1 MILKPGFSIAVLIIA
16 SGLFY
21 ACKQKQGNTVTA
33 ETKTMRLPVSVNDSS
48 ILSLD
53 KSPMDMSYFPD
64 DYPKQ
69 KMVTPNMANP
79 VARVIYSRPQ
89 KKGRI
94 IFADSS
100 SGSENVIQ
108 IYGQEW
114 RLGANEATEIEF
126 FKPVTINKQKVLPG
140 RYIIYCIP
148 YADKWKLIINVN
160 LYSWGLHIDKAK
172 DITEIEVPV
181 IKNNVQIEYFSMLFH
196 HAAYGCDLVM
206 AWGDIKV
213 LLPINFQ

>member
-1 MILKPGFSIAVLIIA
+1 MFLKPGFSIVALLIV

-21 ACKQKQGNTVTA
+21 ACNQKEDNKATT
-33 ETKTMRLPVSVNDSS
+33 ETKTLRLPVSVQDSLL
-48 ILSLD
+48 LSLD
-53 KSPMDMSYFPD
+53 KSPMDMSYFPE

-100 SGSENVIQ
+100 AGENVILL
-108 IYGQEW
+108 YGQEW

-126 FKPVTINKQKVLPG
+126 FKPVTINKQKIVPG

-148 YADKWKLIINVN
+148 YAGKWKLILNEN

-172 DITEIEVPV
+172 DLTEIELPV
-181 IKNNVQIEYFSMLFH
+181 IKNNIQVEYFTMLFQK
-196 HAAYGCDLVM
+196 AAYGCDLVM

-213 LLPINFQ
+213 VLPINF

>member
-1 MILKPGFSIAVLIIA
+1 MIIPNKKWLRPICQIRLQ
-16 SGLFY
+16 GLF
-21 ACKQKQGNTVTA
+21 TA
-33 ETKTMRLPVSVNDSS
+33 
-48 ILSLD
+48 
-53 KSPMDMSYFPD
+53 
-64 DYPKQ
+64 
-69 KMVTPNMANP
+69 
-79 VARVIYSRPQ
+79 ARK
-89 KKGRI
+89 KKGRV

-108 IYGQEW
+108 FYGHEW

-181 IKNNVQIEYFSMLFH
+181 IKNNVQIEYFSMLFQ

-213 LLPINFQ
+213 VLPINFQ

>member
-1 MILKPGFSIAVLIIA
+1 MMLKPVFSIAVLMVA
-16 SGLFY
+16 SGLFF
-21 ACKQKQGNTVTA
+21 ACKQKQGNTVST
-33 ETKTMRLPVSVNDSS
+33 ETMRLPVSVHDSS

-53 KSPMDMSYFPD
+53 KSPMDISYFPD

-69 KMVTPNMANP
+69 KMVTPNMADP

-100 SGSENVIQ
+100 AGENVIQ
-108 IYGQEW
+108 FYGQEW

-126 FKPVTINKQKVLPG
+126 FKQVNINKQKILPG

-148 YADKWKLIINVN
+148 YPDKWKLIINGN

-172 DITEIEVPV
+172 DLAEIDLPV
-181 IKNNVQIEYFSMLFH
+181 LKNNVQIEYFTMLFQNST
-196 HAAYGCDLVM
+196 YGCELVM

-213 LLPINFQ
+213 VLPINF